1 MVQQPTAMTGATIL
15 HLITVAIL
23 ITAATSQ
30 APPTKYV
37 NHTVGDTAS
46 WFFNSTTN
54 TTATNYSSWAASQT
68 FNLGDYLIFKTSS
81 NQMVTQTYNLTKL
94 KNCSIDDSS
103 YNDTFAYNG
112 GNTVFNPA
120 LTKIVPLTIQG
131 PNYFFSDASDGIQ
144 CQHGLAFDIN
154 ASRGLGL
161 PPSLNQP
168 PPPPYREPPG
178 PDSAYPPITTPT
190 KGEGAGSSGFKNG
203 ASVQVI
209 ACVSLFA
216 LLAVNGGDRGGIF

>member
-1 MVQQPTAMTGATIL
+1 MIGATIL
-15 HLITVAIL
+15 HLITMAVL
-23 ITAATSQ
+23 ITAAATQ
-30 APPTKYV
+30 APPTKYI
-37 NHTVGDTAS
+37 NHTVGDNAG
-46 WFFNSTTN
+46 WFFNFTTN

-81 NQMVTQTYNLTKL
+81 NQMVIQTYNLSTF

-103 YNDTFAYNG
+103 YNDTFVYNG
-112 GNTVFNPA
+112 GNTVFNQT
-120 LTKIVPLTIQG
+120 LNIIVPLTIQG

-154 ASRGLGL
+154 VSRSLGL

-168 PPPPYREPPG
+168 LPPPYREPPS
-178 PDSAYPPITTPT
+178 PDSAYPPITIPA
-190 KGEGAGSSGFKNG
+190 KGEGAGNSGFKNG

>member
-1 MVQQPTAMTGATIL
+1 MIGATIL
-15 HLITVAIL
+15 HLITMAVL
-23 ITAATSQ
+23 ITAAATQ
-30 APPTKYV
+30 APPTKYI
-37 NHTVGDTAS
+37 NHTVGDNAG
-46 WFFNSTTN
+46 WFFNFTTN

-68 FNLGDYLIFKTSS
+68 FNLGDYLS
-81 NQMVTQTYNLTKL
+81 
-94 KNCSIDDSS
+94 
-103 YNDTFAYNG
+103 
-112 GNTVFNPA
+112 
-120 LTKIVPLTIQG
+120 

-154 ASRGLGL
+154 VSRSLGL

-168 PPPPYREPPG
+168 LPPPYREPPS
-178 PDSAYPPITTPT
+178 PDSAYPPITIPA
-190 KGEGAGSSGFKNG
+190 KGEGAGNSGFKNG